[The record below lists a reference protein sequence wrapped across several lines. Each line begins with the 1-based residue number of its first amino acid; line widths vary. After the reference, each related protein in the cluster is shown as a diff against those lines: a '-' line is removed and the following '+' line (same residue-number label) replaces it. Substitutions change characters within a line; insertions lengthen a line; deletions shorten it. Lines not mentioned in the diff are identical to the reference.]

1 MLAATTSDPAPP
13 PASLAV
19 RPWPDAVVDDI
30 GHDPRSAYVERFW
43 LSLLGPT
50 SVLLLRRL
58 ANELE
63 LQPAGF
69 DLSVE
74 DTARALG
81 VGTKGGR
88 SSPFAR
94 TVQRLC
100 QFRLAHLDEPGDVL
114 LARRKIPPLNR
125 GQVVRLAPALQL
137 LHRSW
142 QEEMYSPDGDTERMR
157 RRARHLALSLLEL
170 GEDVETSE
178 RQLHRWRYHPAI
190 ARDAVA
196 WAWTRHQQALLAA
209 EEAAS

>member
-1 MLAATTSDPAPP
+1 MLAATLSDPADPP
-13 PASLAV
+13 PSIAV

-30 GHDPRSAYVERFW
+30 GHDPRSAYVEPFW

-63 LQPAGF
+63 QQPAGF
-69 DLSVE
+69 DLLVE

-100 QFRLAHLDEPGDVL
+100 QFGLAHLDDPGDVL

-125 GQVVRLAPALQL
+125 GQIVRLPAALQL

-142 QEEMYSPDGDTERMR
+142 QEESYGPEGDAERMR
-157 RRARHLALSLLEL
+157 RRGRHLALSLLEL
-170 GEDVETSE
+170 GEDVESAE
-178 RQLHRWRYHPAI
+178 RQLHRWRYHPAV

-196 WAWTRHQQALLAA
+196 WAWQRHQQALLAA
-209 EEAAS
+209 EEAS